1 MNNPLLL
8 EFDGYRGTPRFDL
21 YSDELYMPAF
31 SESLDLAR
39 AELKTLENDHDS
51 ASFENTIERID
62 ALGKVLGR
70 VSSVFFNLE
79 HAETTDKLQEIAQEV
94 SPLLSEFNNDIY
106 LSEKLFAKV
115 KSVYDSCAGLDL
127 TVEQK
132 TLLDNTY
139 RSFVN
144 NGALLS
150 VDDKVTF
157 RSITSQLST
166 LGIKF
171 GQNVLA
177 ETNAFSLHLTDEAD
191 LAGLPESAVTAAS
204 ESAREKKIEGWLF
217 NLQFP
222 SYFPFLQYADNR
234 SLREKMFR
242 AYSTRCNANNEYEN
256 KSIVAQI
263 VNLKLQKSK
272 LLGFSDYSAMVLLD
286 RMAGSQET
294 VFKFL
299 DDLLAY
305 ALPAGRKDKDEVAE
319 FARSLGADFELQ
331 RWDWAYYSEKLKEAR
346 YQITD
351 EMTRPYFELSKVV
364 DAVFKLA
371 NQLYGISF
379 VPTDKMQ
386 VYHSDVKCFEVLDEN
401 GVFLSSFYADFH
413 PRATK
418 QGGAWMTSFQ
428 DQHIE
433 NGIDIRPCIAIVCNF
448 TKPTAD
454 QPALITFGEVE
465 TLLHEFGHALHGIL
479 SRCCYQSLSGT
490 SVFRDF
496 VELPSQIM
504 ENWATEPEWLQ
515 SFAIH
520 YQTGEPMP
528 TELIEK
534 IVRSRNFQSGYHT
547 LRQLSFGII
556 DMAWH
561 SIKTEFDGDLL
572 KFESANM
579 GKTELF
585 PAIEGSLFSSA
596 FSHIFGGGYA
606 AGYYGYKWA
615 EVLDADAFNE
625 FKKYG
630 IFDKATAKKFREC
643 ILEKGGSEHPM
654 KLYRQFK
661 GADPTVDALLKR
673 SGLK

>member
-21 YSDELYMPAF
+21 YTDELYMPAF
-31 SESLDLAR
+31 TESLNLAR
-39 AELKTLENDHDS
+39 AELHLLEKDLQPAN
-51 ASFENTIERID
+51 FENTIEKID

-70 VSSVFFNLE
+70 VSSIFFNLE
-79 HAETTDKLQEIAQEV
+79 HAETTERLQEIAQEV

-106 LSEKLFAKV
+106 LSEILFSKV
-115 KSVYDSCAGLDL
+115 KSVYDSRSVL
-127 TVEQK
+127 TLTPEQQ

-139 RSFVN
+139 RAFVK

-150 VDDKVTF
+150 GDDKSTF
-157 RSITSQLST
+157 RNITSQLST

-177 ETNAFSLHLTDEAD
+177 ETNAFTLHVVNEKD
-191 LAGLPESAVTAAS
+191 LSGLPDSAIAAAS
-204 ESAREKKIEGWLF
+204 ELAQEKQLEGWLF

-222 SYFPFLQYADNR
+222 SYFPFMQYADNR
-234 SLREKMFR
+234 ELREKMFR
-242 AYSTRCNANNEYEN
+242 AYSTRCNAENEFDN
-256 KSIVAQI
+256 KSIIAQM
-263 VNLKLQKSK
+263 VNLRLQKAK
-272 LLGFSDYSAMVLLD
+272 LLGFTDYSAMVLLD

-294 VFKFL
+294 VFKFI

-305 ALPAGRKDKDEVAE
+305 ALPAGQKDKQEVAE
-319 FARSLGADFELQ
+319 FARTLGADFELQ

-346 YQITD
+346 YQISD

-371 NQLYGISF
+371 HQLYGITF
-379 VPTDKMQ
+379 IPTDKMH
-386 VYHSDVKCFEVLDEN
+386 VYHPDVKCFEVIDEN
-401 GVFLSSFYADFH
+401 GGFLASFYADFH

-418 QGGAWMTSFQ
+418 QGGAWMTSFH
-428 DQHIE
+428 DQYIE
-433 NGIDIRPCIAIVCNF
+433 SGNDIRPCIAIVCNF

-454 QPALITFGEVE
+454 QPSLITFGEVE

-479 SRCCYQSLSGT
+479 SRCRYQSLSGT

-515 SFAIH
+515 SFAMH

-528 TELIEK
+528 SELIDK

-561 SIKTEFDGDLL
+561 SIQSDFDGDVCR
-572 KFESANM
+572 FELSNM
-579 GKTELF
+579 GKTDLF
-585 PAIEGSLFSSA
+585 PAIEGSLFSTS

-625 FKKYG
+625 FKKHG
-630 IFDKATAKKFREC
+630 IFDKTTAKKFREC

-654 KLYRQFK
+654 KLYREFK
-661 GADPTVDALLKR
+661 GGDPSVDALLIR

>member
-8 EFDGYRGTPRFDL
+8 AFDGYRGTPRFDL
-21 YSDELYMPAF
+21 YTEELYMPAF
-31 SESLDLAR
+31 TESLDLAR
-39 AELKTLENDHDS
+39 KELEQLVSDTRPP
-51 ASFENTIERID
+51 SFENTIEEID
-62 ALGKVLGR
+62 SIGRVLGR

-79 HAETTDKLQEIAQEV
+79 HAETTDRLQEIAQEV

-106 LSEKLFAKV
+106 LSEILFAKV
-115 KSVYDSCAGLDL
+115 KAVYDSRSTL
-127 TVEQK
+127 TLSPEQQ
-132 TLLDNTY
+132 TLLDNTF
-139 RSFVN
+139 RAFVK

-150 VDDKVTF
+150 NEDKSEF
-157 RSITSQLST
+157 RNITSQLSS

-171 GQNVLA
+171 GQNVFA
-177 ETNAFSLHLTDEAD
+177 ETNAYTLHITDKAD
-191 LAGLPESAVTAAS
+191 LAGLPVSAVTAAN
-204 ESAREKKIEGWLF
+204 ELAQEKNLDGWLF

-242 AYSTRCNANNEYEN
+242 ASSVRCNADNEYDN
-256 KSIVAQI
+256 KSIISQI
-263 VNLKLQKSK
+263 VNLRLKKAK
-272 LLGFSDYSAMVLLD
+272 LLGFTNYSDMVLID
-286 RMAGSQET
+286 RMAGSQKT
-294 VFKFL
+294 VRQFL
-299 DDLLAY
+299 EDLLVY
-305 ALPAGRKDKDEVAE
+305 AFPAGQKDKSEVSE

-346 YQITD
+346 YQISD
-351 EMTRPYFELSKVV
+351 EMTRPYFELSTVIN
-364 DAVFKLA
+364 AVFGLA
-371 NQLYGISF
+371 NKLYGISF
-379 VPTDKMQ
+379 VPTDKMP
-386 VYHSDVKCFEVLDEN
+386 VYHPDVKCFEVFDEN
-401 GVFLSSFYADFH
+401 GAFLSSFYADFH

-418 QGGAWMTSFQ
+418 QGGAWMTSFH
-428 DQHIE
+428 DQYFE

-454 QPALITFGEVE
+454 MPALISFGEVE
-465 TLLHEFGHALHGIL
+465 TLLHEFGHALHGML
-479 SRCCYQSLSGT
+479 SRCRYQSVSGT
-490 SVFRDF
+490 SVYRDF

-515 SFAIH
+515 SFAMH

-528 TELIEK
+528 SELIDR
-534 IVRSRNFQSGYHT
+534 IVRSRNFQSGYQT

-561 SIKTEFDGDLL
+561 SITTEFDGDVLS
-572 KFESANM
+572 FESAQM
-579 GKTELF
+579 TKTDLF
-585 PAIEGSLFSSA
+585 PAVDGSLFSSA

-625 FKKYG
+625 FKKHG
-630 IFDKATAKKFREC
+630 IFDRATAKKFRTC

-661 GADPTVDALLKR
+661 GSDPSVDALLIR